1 MSGVE
6 DQEDDMEAKTW
17 PSFVDILASMM
28 LVLAF
33 AILLL
38 VIVISLQSVTKSL
51 NSSSDPA
58 SLSQTRIESDI
69 LSEYKAQF
77 QKLALIANPAL
88 RENRESSR
96 RLPVIDDN
104 KTIPQYN
111 PDTALESINPEKV
124 VIGPDTSQ
132 VIGEVEPR
140 IDTNSVQVLQ
150 ELVIV
155 QKDVIEQQRKVI
167 EQLDQQVQDTTQE
180 YQSLLAIKSDDMEVE
195 DVRQKIEPREDSAFF
210 KDPEVEGEQLSG
222 PSLDPAGKSTY
233 FLTPPNS
240 PIKTI
245 DVSTNE
251 SSVDAEI
258 LISYKDNASVLKQ
271 DDYDKIVEALTVNVD
286 KYSET
291 GVTIESKST
300 DYSVSGSLRQ
310 RIAVERMLVVRAILL
325 DLGVSADM
333 IRLSPIANNDAS
345 SGVGNEEQDYG
356 WISIKVR

>member
-1 MSGVE
+1 MSGAAE
-6 DQEDDMEAKTW
+6 EHDDDLQASTW
-17 PSFVDILASMM
+17 PSFVDVLASMM

-58 SLSQTRIESDI
+58 SLSQRKIESDI
-69 LSEYKAQF
+69 VSEYKAEF

-88 RENRESSR
+88 RENSESSR
-96 RLPVIDDN
+96 RLPVVDDN

-111 PDTALESINPEKV
+111 PETAIESMNPEKV
-124 VIGPDTSQ
+124 VIGTDTTQ
-132 VIGEVEPR
+132 VIGEVEKR

-167 EQLDQQVQDTTQE
+167 EQLDQEIQDATVE
-180 YQSLLAIKSDDMEVE
+180 YQSLLSIKSDDMEVE
-195 DVRQKIEPREDSAFF
+195 DVRQKIEPRNDMAFF
-210 KDPEVEGEQLSG
+210 RDPEIEGEQLSG
-222 PSLDPAGKSTY
+222 PSFDSAGQSAY

-240 PIKTI
+240 PIKAVNVVRDT
-245 DVSTNE
+245 
-251 SSVDAEI
+251 SSVDAEVVI
-258 LISYKDNASVLKQ
+258 EYRDDSSVLKQ
-271 DDYDKIVEALTVNVD
+271 EDYDKIVKSLSDNIDRYIEG
-286 KYSET
+286 
-291 GVTIESKST
+291 GVTIDSKST

-310 RIAVERMLVVRAILL
+310 RIAVERVLIVRSILL

-333 IRLSPIANNDAS
+333 IRLNPVTNR
-345 SGVGNEEQDYG
+345 SGVDDGQDYG
-356 WISIKVR
+356 WVSVKVR